1 MSRTYRRKGYE
12 KTQATSWDRQGDKVA
27 RFYTVREYIC
37 WRRYE
42 YREPTEQEYG
52 RKYWEIHGDNHR
64 NQYTPAREYRQFRIR
79 QNRRIN
85 DRELHKFMT
94 REEYEPMTQEE
105 PISHWWDW
113 R

>member
-27 RFYTVREYIC
+27 GYYTVRDYIC
-37 WRRYE
+37 WRQYE
-42 YREPTEQEYG
+42 YRAPTKHEFG
-52 RKYWEIHGDNHR
+52 RKYWEIHGDNHSSE
-64 NQYTPAREYRQFRIR
+64 YTPNRWYRLFRMR

-85 DRELHKFMT
+85 DRELHKFMMND
-94 REEYEPMTQEE
+94 EYEPLTQAE

-113 R
+113 D